1 MNLHN
6 TPSRQQSISE
16 DGTRQL
22 AELTGILWRGRFVL
36 LASTLIALVLGA
48 AYIFYVAT
56 PVYKSTA
63 TLVLETRQEQ
73 VVDLQGVISGL
84 SPDSSTVTTEVE
96 VLRSRGLATKVVE
109 ALKLIDDP
117 EFNVTLRPES
127 VKDKLLA
134 IARSVVPNPDAT
146 DAPQATEAQAKA
158 SVVDELLQRQSV
170 QNVSNSLVFHVS
182 VLSKSA
188 EKAALIANT
197 FAEAY
202 ISDQLQVKNDA
213 ALQATD
219 WLTERVGELQV
230 ELEKSE
236 TAVRAFRTETDL
248 IDADALALL
257 DRQQKEVRARL
268 EAARAELENKRA
280 YDARLSGASDREVAE
295 LTQNATLLRILSEA
309 DEQLTAE
316 QKAAFDM
323 IAQRLRDQ
331 SARDLQQTAQQ
342 IATLDST
349 AKALQQRVD
358 AQSADLIVLDQLV
371 REAQASRLLY
381 EYFLNR
387 MKETSAQQGI
397 QQADSRVLSQAV
409 APTNAALPRVS
420 LVMAATGLAGFLIG
434 AAFCISRAM
443 AVAGGFHSSSQ
454 MEAVTGKAVF
464 GEVPRIRAR
473 KRSRFFTY
481 IREHPTSAIAEAFR
495 NLRTSV
501 FMSKSDARPRVI
513 LVSSA
518 LSGEGKSATCLA
530 LAHQMSEL
538 GSKILLVDA
547 DTRRG
552 GLASYLGVSQPE
564 HSLTEALRDDLDW
577 RQAVIPAAAPNLDFV
592 HGGTG
597 LANIPDYFAK
607 QWFPAFIDE
616 ALKQYDTIVIDTP
629 PALLVT
635 DARILARVAD
645 VILFVVRW
653 NSTSQQQVQ
662 DGIKKFESLGYPVSG
677 LVMSMLD
684 ARGMRRYG
692 YDNSYGPTTG
702 RAASYFN
709 N

>member
-134 IARSVVPNPDAT
+134 MARSVVPNPDAT

-280 YDARLSGASDREVAE
+280 YDARLSDASDREVAE

-629 PALLVT
+629 PVLLVT

>member
-6 TPSRQQSISE
+6 TPLRQQSISE

-134 IARSVVPNPDAT
+134 MARSVVPNPNAI

-158 SVVDELLQRQSV
+158 TVVDELLQRQSV

-197 FAEAY
+197 FADAY

-219 WLTERVGELQV
+219 WLTERVGELQI

-248 IDADALALL
+248 INADALALL

-295 LTQNATLLRILSEA
+295 LTQNAALLRILSES

-316 QKAAFDM
+316 QKTAFDM

-420 LVMAATGLAGFLIG
+420 LVIAATGLAGFLIG

-564 HSLTEALRDDLDW
+564 HSLTEALRDDLGW

-629 PALLVT
+629 PVLLVT
-635 DARILARVAD
+635 DARILAKVAD

>member
-36 LASTLIALVLGA
+36 LASTLIAMVLGA

-295 LTQNATLLRILSEA
+295 LTQNATLLRILTEA
-309 DEQLTAE
+309 DDQLTAE
-316 QKAAFDM
+316 QKTAFDM

-629 PALLVT
+629 PVLLVT

>member
-629 PALLVT
+629 PVLLVT

>member
-134 IARSVVPNPDAT
+134 MARSVVPNPNAI

-158 SVVDELLQRQSV
+158 TVVDELLQRQSV

-182 VLSKSA
+182 ALSKSA

-248 IDADALALL
+248 INADALALL
-257 DRQQKEVRARL
+257 DRHQKEVRARL

-280 YDARLSGASDREVAE
+280 YDARLSDASDREVAE

-629 PALLVT
+629 PVLLVT

>member
-134 IARSVVPNPDAT
+134 MARSVVPNPNAI

-538 GSKILLVDA
+538 GSKILLVDG

-629 PALLVT
+629 PVLLVT

-662 DGIKKFESLGYPVSG
+662 DAIKKFESLGYPVSG

>member
-36 LASTLIALVLGA
+36 LASTLIAMVLGA

-134 IARSVVPNPDAT
+134 MARSVVPNPDAT

-280 YDARLSGASDREVAE
+280 YDARLSDASDREVAE

-629 PALLVT
+629 PVLLVT

>member
-134 IARSVVPNPDAT
+134 MARSVVPNPDAT

-295 LTQNATLLRILSEA
+295 LTQNATLLRILTEA
-309 DEQLTAE
+309 DDQLTAE
-316 QKAAFDM
+316 QKTAFDM

-629 PALLVT
+629 PVLLVT

>member
-371 REAQASRLLY
+371 REAEASRLLY

-629 PALLVT
+629 PVLLVT

>member
-280 YDARLSGASDREVAE
+280 YDARLSDASDREVAE

-629 PALLVT
+629 PVLLVT